1 LNLSAYFERIAY
13 DGPRVA
19 SRDALARVAWRHA
32 LSIPFENLDPYLGI
46 RVSLD
51 AEAVAEKLVARC
63 RGGWCFEHNLLLG
76 NALREMGFDVQDL
89 AGRVV
94 WRREPDA
101 VAARTHR
108 VLKVHCDG
116 RDWLVD
122 AGFGG
127 QSLTGVLELDSEQ
140 EQSTPHEPCR
150 LRWLGNERLLETRT
164 RDGWSPMYR
173 FDLQPQLPV
182 DFEAA
187 NFQLAHDPGSH
198 FVKELLAALP
208 TPHGRHTLRNGEMAW
223 HDLHGNTQRRQLG
236 SAAEAMAALRDVFGI
251 DVSHLNGLEQQ
262 LSRKTFLA

>member
-1 LNLSAYFERIAY
+1 LDLSAYFERIAY
-13 DGPRVA
+13 DGPHVVN
-19 SRDALARVAWRHA
+19 RDALARVAYRHA
-32 LSIPFENLDPYLGI
+32 LSIPFENLDPFLGI

-51 AEAVAEKLVARC
+51 PEAVEEKLVTRR

-76 NALREMGFDVQDL
+76 NALRAMGFDVRDL

-108 VLKVHCDG
+108 VLQVRCDG

-127 QSLTGVLELDSEQ
+127 QSLTGVLEMDGEGEQ
-140 EQSTPHEPCR
+140 ATPHGPFR
-150 LRWLGNERLLETRT
+150 LRGLGGERLLETRV
-164 RDGWSPMYR
+164 RDEWLPMYR
-173 FDLQPQLPV
+173 FDLQPQQPV

-198 FVKELLAALP
+198 FVNELIAALP
-208 TPHGRHTLRNGEMAW
+208 TPEGRHTLRNGELAW
-223 HDLHGNTQRRQLG
+223 HGLGNTQRRQLG
-236 SAAEAMAALRDVFGI
+236 SAAEAMTALRDIFRI
-251 DVSHLNGLEQQ
+251 NLAHLNGLEQR
-262 LSRKTFLA
+262 LSRKIFPA